1 MKYNPESGRVK
12 SRIQFCTRAA
22 NVGTDTAGPI
32 APQPDVGSAHN
43 LSRRQSVMS
52 SCVCQSYGHFQ
63 CPVGELLAPPCFFSV
78 IAAHFCRGKS
88 DGFSIRQKETQNRTK
103 PQPTTGQISYAFG
116 MSVRTTPPSA
126 CGTLQDIHGFRFSVF
141 GPLPVSGELRLIM
154 MMINLKRR
162 ERERALLGTSP

>member
-1 MKYNPESGRVK
+1 MGFCSMISCENEMQ
-12 SRIQFCTRAA
+12 SRKWKGKIKNSFLHPCA
-22 NVGTDTAGPI
+22 NGGCDTAGPI
-32 APQPDVGSAHN
+32 APQPDIGSSHN

-63 CPVGELLAPPCFFSV
+63 CPVGELLGPPCFFSV

-116 MSVRTTPPSA
+116 MKFARY
-126 CGTLQDIHGFRFSVF
+126 F
-141 GPLPVSGELRLIM
+141 PLWEKNQV
-154 MMINLKRR
+154 
-162 ERERALLGTSP
+162 